1 LYHQRSSSLLFERG
15 VVVMGNVGGPEMF
28 LIFLFILIF
37 FGAKKLPDLAK
48 GLGEGIRE
56 FRKAVRDVQD
66 QVETEVKKPDE
77 KKETP
82 QQK

>member
-1 LYHQRSSSLLFERG
+1 
-15 VVVMGNVGGPEMF
+15 MGNVGGPELF

-66 QVETEVKKPDE
+66 QVETEVKKSDE

>member
-1 LYHQRSSSLLFERG
+1 
-15 VVVMGNVGGPEMF
+15 MGNVGGPEMF

-56 FRKAVRDVQD
+56 FRKAD
-66 QVETEVKKPDE
+66 QVEIEIKKSDE
-77 KKETP
+77 NKETP
-82 QQK
+82 QQN

>member
-1 LYHQRSSSLLFERG
+1 
-15 VVVMGNVGGPEMF
+15 MGNVGGPEMF

-66 QVETEVKKPDE
+66 QVENETKKPDE

>member
-1 LYHQRSSSLLFERG
+1 
-15 VVVMGNVGGPEMF
+15 
-28 LIFLFILIF
+28 
-37 FGAKKLPDLAK
+37 
-48 GLGEGIRE
+48 LGEGIRE

-66 QVETEVKKPDE
+66 QVETETKKPDE

>member
-1 LYHQRSSSLLFERG
+1 LYHQRSSSLQFERG
-15 VVVMGNVGGPEMF
+15 VVMGNVGGPEMF

-66 QVETEVKKPDE
+66 QVETETKKPDE